1 MIRPFLF
8 LLIFIMSISLYGQS
22 FDRSYLHHDL
32 MISYGLPA
40 TDMFQDI
47 SSKML
52 DDKFPD
58 KRYIRDNYKGSGIIS
73 LTYRH
78 VSKNELMLWGINVD
92 FNQTIGEIYNV
103 GQLAGELKRRFLT
116 IAIEGQYRYQNMNKI
131 QLYSGLGVGYS
142 FGKETLTPSAS
153 SEKVS
158 STGSIN
164 RLAWQINAIG
174 VRIGSSIAGFVEF
187 GYGYRGIVNAGISV
201 QLY

>member
-116 IAIEGQYRYQNMNKI
+116 IAIEGQYRYQNKI
-131 QLYSGLGVGYS
+131 GR
-142 FGKETLTPSAS
+142 AS
-153 SEKVS
+153 CRERV
-158 STGSIN
+158 
-164 RLAWQINAIG
+164 
-174 VRIGSSIAGFVEF
+174 
-187 GYGYRGIVNAGISV
+187 
-201 QLY
+201 

>member
-1 MIRPFLF
+1 
-8 LLIFIMSISLYGQS
+8 
-22 FDRSYLHHDL
+22 